1 MPARTAF
8 TGQYSGLM
16 RQEPRPLDGPPV
28 LASGA
33 SGPNVLAAATQTEP
47 AVALPRLAPPP
58 APSWLRWPDVELG
71 PRAGRIALAI
81 IGVCT
86 LAMVLFSTHGPTI
99 LVPRAS
105 QIFAPWEAGPLYHLI
120 APLKVGATATN
131 YALSVLILAMLGA

>member
-1 MPARTAF
+1 MARSRPAGAGAPER
-8 TGQYSGLM
+8 
-16 RQEPRPLDGPPV
+16 RR
-28 LASGA
+28 SGA
-33 SGPNVLAAATQTEP
+33 
-47 AVALPRLAPPP
+47 AVPRLAPPP

-120 APLKVGATATN
+120 ASLKVGATATN